1 MHHDATTRRHTLK
14 RLGTGLLLG
23 AGLAASLGWTQA
35 SAQAPTFP
43 IAGKP
48 IRIVVPFPAGSG
60 SDGNAR
66 IVAKQLQELLG
77 NHPVIIDNKPG
88 AGTFIGAQ
96 EVARAPAD
104 GHTLL
109 YTIVITHTQN
119 PHLYSKLPY
128 DPFKD
133 FTPLTQVMKSATVL
147 IAHPSAP
154 FNTVKEL
161 VTYAKANPGKLNYA
175 SFSPGSTSHL
185 NGELLSQR
193 TGIEMVHVPYKGTA
207 DASRALVAGE
217 VQVYFDGTSSAVQLI
232 KAGRAKGLGTAT
244 PKRVPVLPDMPTI
257 TEAGVAGIDIV
268 GWQGLFGPG
277 NMPPELAA
285 RIGAL
290 LQKAV
295 TSPEMLKAIEAQGNE
310 PSGASGADFAAIV
323 KTDHDRW
330 GEVIR
335 AAKIKLD

>member
-1 MHHDATTRRHTLK
+1 MQATPTTRRTWL
-14 RLGTGLLLG
+14 
-23 AGLAASLGWTQA
+23 ALAAAAGAATLFCA
-35 SAQAPTFP
+35 SAQAQAPTWP
-43 IAGKP
+43 QPGKP
-48 IRIVVPFPAGSG
+48 VRIVVPFPPGSG
-60 SDGNAR
+60 SDVNAR
-66 IVAKQLQELLG
+66 QVAKGLQDLLG
-77 NHPVIIDNKPG
+77 GHPVIVENKPG

-119 PHLYSKLPY
+119 PHLYAKLPY

-147 IAHPSAP
+147 IAHPAAP

-161 VTYAKANPGKLNYA
+161 VAYAKANPGKLNYA
-175 SFSPGSTSHL
+175 SFSAGSTSHL
-185 NGELLSQR
+185 NGELLAQR
-193 TGIEMVHVPYKGTA
+193 TGIQMLHVPYKGTA

-217 VQVYFDGTSSAVQLI
+217 VHLYFDGTSSAVNLI

-257 TEAGVAGIDIV
+257 AEAGVSGIDIV

-277 NMPPELAA
+277 AMNPELAA
-285 RIGAL
+285 RIAGL
-290 LQKAV
+290 LKQSA
-295 TSPEMLKAIEAQGNE
+295 TSPDMLKAIDQQGNE
-310 PSGASGADFAAIV
+310 PSGISGPEFAAIV
-323 KTDHDRW
+323 RNDYERW

-335 AAKIKLD
+335 NAKIKLD

>member
-1 MHHDATTRRHTLK
+1 MTKNALRRRTL
-14 RLGTGLLLG
+14 
-23 AGLAASLGWTQA
+23 LAASIATVGAIGLLAVQTA
-35 SAQAPTFP
+35 AAQAPAWPT
-43 IAGKP
+43 AGKP
-48 IRIVVPFPAGSG
+48 VRIVVPFPPGSG
-60 SDGNAR
+60 SDVNAR
-66 IVAKQLQELLG
+66 LVAKLLQEQLG
-77 NHPVIIDNKPG
+77 GHPVIIDNKPG

-96 EVARAPAD
+96 EVARAAAD

-109 YTIVITHTQN
+109 YTIVVTHTQN
-119 PHLYSKLPY
+119 PHLYGKLPY

-147 IAHPSAP
+147 IANPSAP

-161 VTYAKANPGKLNYA
+161 VAYAKANPGKLNYA

-185 NGELLSQR
+185 NGELLAMR
-193 TGIEMVHVPYKGTA
+193 TGIQMVHVPYKGTA
-207 DASRALVAGE
+207 DASRALVAGD
-217 VQVYFDGTSSAVQLI
+217 VQLYFDGTSSAVNLI

-257 TEAGVAGIDIV
+257 TEAGVPGIDIV

-277 NMPPELAA
+277 SMNPALAT
-285 RIGAL
+285 RIAGL
-290 LQKAV
+290 LKQAV
-295 TSPEMLKAIEAQGNE
+295 TSPEMLKSIEQQGNE
-310 PSGASGADFAAIV
+310 PSGASGDDFTAIV
-323 KTDHDRW
+323 KSDHERW